1 MTDAQ
6 SYSHQKKRNNLR
18 MDGRTTDKRS
28 LLLLVCTY
36 NPLIPRVCLEIG
48 LENIERKLKRKTYNQ
63 IRHSSKTKYN
73 QIVWTT
79 FCNFF
84 ISAYLS
90 RILGVLSFYY
100 SSEKC
105 DLSIFN
111 SVCSNYFAATIDLVS
126 TFILIGLYIFGM
138 NHKHH
143 AFIYHQTT

>member
-63 IRHSSKTKYN
+63 IR
-73 QIVWTT
+73 
-79 FCNFF
+79 
-84 ISAYLS
+84 
-90 RILGVLSFYY
+90 
-100 SSEKC
+100 
-105 DLSIFN
+105 
-111 SVCSNYFAATIDLVS
+111 
-126 TFILIGLYIFGM
+126 
-138 NHKHH
+138 
-143 AFIYHQTT
+143 